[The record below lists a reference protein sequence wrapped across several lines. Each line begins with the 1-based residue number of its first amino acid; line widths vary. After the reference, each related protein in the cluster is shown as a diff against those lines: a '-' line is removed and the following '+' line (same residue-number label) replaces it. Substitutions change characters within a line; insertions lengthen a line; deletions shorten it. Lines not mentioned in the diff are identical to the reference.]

1 MNKSDLGDERQN
13 EAWKAYFQGKGF
25 YVVKVD
31 SRNGAGM
38 KNIQNVIQEACKE
51 KIERDRKRGIKNRP
65 VRAMVAGI
73 PNVGKSTFIKRFMDS
88 LVLPN
93 IRDEAVYR
101 RTVDELPQSAAGRT
115 IMTTEP
121 KFIPEESVEIN
132 LGGNTTFNVRMID
145 CVGYI
150 VNSAIGYSEEDEPR
164 MVKTPWSNEAIP
176 FDDAAEI
183 GTKKVITDHSTIG
196 LVITTDGTISD
207 IPREDYIESE
217 KRVIN
222 ELKAINKP
230 FIILLNSVD
239 PTADETIRLSNEMTA
254 EYKVPVIPVSCMELD
269 ETEIKRILAQLLFEF
284 PIREIKVDIPKWV
297 VKLDK
302 DHWLKSV
309 VFDSIKKNA
318 AKIEKIRQIQQIISD
333 IEQCEYIT
341 SAKVTSLDLGKGYAE
356 IAVSIESELFYK
368 VISEET
374 GLEIT
379 EEYELLNCIK
389 TLSQK
394 QKEFDKIAQ
403 AYEQV
408 QETGYGIVMPTIDE
422 LTLDEPQIIKQ
433 SGKYGIKLRASAPS
447 IHMMKIFT
455 QTEVTPI
462 VGSEQQSEELVS
474 YLLREFD
481 ENPEKIWE
489 SNIFGKSVH
498 ELVNEGLHNKL
509 YRMPADARRRIG
521 ETVEKIIN
529 DGCNGLICII
539 L

>member
-1 MNKSDLGDERQN
+1 MEERNVYQDISRRTDGDV
-13 EAWKAYFQGKGF
+13 YIG
-25 YVVKVD
+25 VV
-31 SRNGAGM
+31 G
-38 KNIQNVIQEACKE
+38 
-51 KIERDRKRGIKNRP
+51 P
-65 VRAMVAGI
+65 VRT
-73 PNVGKSTFIKRFMDS
+73 GKSTFIKRFMDS

-239 PTADETIRLSNEMTA
+239 PTADETICLSNEMTA

-318 AKIEKIRQIQQIISD
+318 AKIEKIRQIQQIISA

-356 IAVSIESELFYK
+356 MAVSIESELFYK

-374 GLEIT
+374 GLDIT

-433 SGKYGIKLRASAPS
+433 SGKYGIKLRASTPS